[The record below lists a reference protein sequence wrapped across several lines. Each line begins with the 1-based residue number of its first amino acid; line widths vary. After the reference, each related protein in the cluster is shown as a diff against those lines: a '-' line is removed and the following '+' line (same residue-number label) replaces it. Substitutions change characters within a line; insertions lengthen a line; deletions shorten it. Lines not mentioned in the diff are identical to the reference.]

1 MIPPSLG
8 LGRLAEKSRLMV
20 LDDQD
25 WQLPPVEFI
34 KVNDE
39 ELLLLDWVIGSASG
53 LIPMATLDELMS
65 NWSSLRLDVWQHIY
79 ELKKLS
85 SGSPPGAVCSLSM
98 DDFTARILLAIVP
111 TTFRWGTGPDC
122 GYSIKM
128 KLCRF
133 LLGERDDDDK
143 AQADSNPSD
152 QAPDAS
158 IA

>member
-1 MIPPSLG
+1 
-8 LGRLAEKSRLMV
+8 MV

-25 WQLPPVEFI
+25 WQLPLIESI

-53 LIPMATLDELMS
+53 LIPGATLDELMA
-65 NWSSLRLDVWQHIY
+65 NWSALRLDVWQHIY

-85 SGSPPGAVCSLSM
+85 SGSPPGAGCSLGM
-98 DDFTARILLAIVP
+98 DDFTARVLLAIVP

-143 AQADSNPSD
+143 TQADSNPPN
-152 QAPDAS
+152 QPPDSSVA
-158 IA
+158 

>member
-1 MIPPSLG
+1 
-8 LGRLAEKSRLMV
+8 MV

-25 WQLPPVEFI
+25 WQLPLVESI

-53 LIPMATLDELMS
+53 LIPGATLEDLMA

-79 ELKKLS
+79 ELKKLPTSS
-85 SGSPPGAVCSLSM
+85 SGSPPGALCSLSM
-98 DDFTARILLAIVP
+98 DDFTARVLLAVVP

-122 GYSIKM
+122 GYSIKI

-143 AQADSNPSD
+143 DQTDSDTPNQPPDPSV
-152 QAPDAS
+152 A
-158 IA
+158 

>member
-1 MIPPSLG
+1 
-8 LGRLAEKSRLMV
+8 MV

-25 WQLPPVEFI
+25 WQLPLVEFI
-34 KVNDE
+34 KVNEE

-53 LIPMATLDELMS
+53 LIPGATLDELMS
-65 NWSSLRLDVWQHIY
+65 NWSALRFDVWQHIY
-79 ELKKLS
+79 ELKKLPVSS
-85 SGSPPGAVCSLSM
+85 SGPSGVLCSLSM
-98 DDFTARILLAIVP
+98 DDFTARILLAVVP

-143 AQADSNPSD
+143 D
-152 QAPDAS
+152 QANSDTPNQPPDPS
-158 IA
+158 VS

>member
-1 MIPPSLG
+1 
-8 LGRLAEKSRLMV
+8 MV

-25 WQLPPVEFI
+25 WQLPLVEFI
-34 KVNDE
+34 KVNEE

-53 LIPMATLDELMS
+53 LIPGATLDELMA

-79 ELKKLS
+79 ELKKLPTSS
-85 SGSPPGAVCSLSM
+85 SGPPPGALCSLNM
-98 DDFTARILLAIVP
+98 DDFMARILLAVVP

-133 LLGERDDDDK
+133 LLGEKDDDDK
-143 AQADSNPSD
+143 D
-152 QAPDAS
+152 QANSDTSNQPPDAS
-158 IA
+158 VS